1 MEDQSR
7 NGVSIMATTYINI
20 NGDIRDAASLSL
32 PADRILRGAWQLKGN
47 AVVEDMAESLEIQKN
62 YLRAERAPE
71 MDKLDV
77 EFMLALETGGD
88 TAAIAAKKKALRDI
102 TDDARLATATTPDAL
117 KVLNLATLLGE

>member
-1 MEDQSR
+1 MEYQSR

-32 PADRILRGAWQLKGN
+32 PADRAFRDAWTFGGD
-47 AVVEDMAESLEIQKN
+47 AVEVDMAAAVEIQKDA
-62 YLRAERAPE
+62 LRSERAPE

-102 TDDARLATATTPDAL
+102 TDDARLAAATTPDAL
-117 KVLNLATLLGE
+117 KVLDLTALLGV

>member
-1 MEDQSR
+1 MEAQ
-7 NGVSIMATTYINI
+7 
-20 NGDIRDAASLSL
+20 
-32 PADRILRGAWQLKGN
+32 
-47 AVVEDMAESLEIQKN
+47 
-62 YLRAERAPE
+62 RAPE